1 MIARKE
7 KKIRCLSFVRKLH
20 LGKTEAGPQGFLHI

>member
-1 MIARKE
+1 MIAKI